1 MTFGERLA
9 LARKEKGYT
18 QEQLASL
25 IGIAKSTLTGYEKG
39 NREPDILKIK
49 KIIEILNIDADYLL
63 GIDFQEKSKID
74 NTPLNTKLA
83 LDIFEKLNPEFQI
96 CSIHQM
102 QELFSLQQTTI
113 SSLQDRQE

>member
-49 KIIEILNIDADYLL
+49 KIVDILDIDADYLL
-63 GIDFQEKSKID
+63 GIDFQEKSKVENI
-74 NTPLNTKLA
+74 PLNTKLA
-83 LDIFEKLNPEFQI
+83 LDIFEKLNPEFQL

-102 QELFSLQQTTI
+102 QELFNLQQI
-113 SSLQDRQE
+113 AFSIQRDKQE

>member
-1 MTFGERLA
+1 MTFGEKLT

-49 KIIEILNIDADYLL
+49 NIKADYLL
-63 GIDFQEKSKID
+63 GTDFQEKSKID

-102 QELFSLQQTTI
+102 QELFSLQQTII
-113 SSLQDRQE
+113 SSQQEK